1 MREVA
6 APPRSA
12 VPSPAW
18 LRDHLHWLVALFGG
32 IYLIVLL
39 ARLSVLIGA
48 VNWNSDS
55 SSLFVIAELYDGG
68 EAYRSSRG
76 SWTTVWWHLLT
87 QPLPGHRQLWLATA
101 PTLMLATAGLMAWG
115 AWRALGRHAALLV
128 GALALAAGPVLLPH
142 LLHDDTHNPV
152 LLVTALLA
160 VYLLALTRTD
170 WPRALTAATVVAM
183 GVIVGTNIASDALL
197 IPAGVIPFVVA
208 AALLRS
214 RRIAAVAASTVVVSL
229 IVAFVTSA
237 VMRDAGWH
245 SYPPHATFL
254 TSGTFT
260 SHVASMV
267 EILVRLGNG
276 DFFGER
282 IGADSLV
289 AVACAALVLLALP
302 VPAVVAWRAFG
313 ERVHRVDATRA
324 AYVGFWAT
332 AWLATALAFVL
343 STRGDTKGTSPEG
356 YLIPMLYGIAAL
368 VPLAARRVASP
379 WISAGVAVYVAA
391 GVLALAEGRNEEP
404 SFGSSMAQ
412 AHGELI
418 AIAEKTGV
426 TTGYAGYWDAANLTW
441 NSRFRVHA
449 YPIAECQP
457 KPGVTGLCP
466 FIYNRLASWY
476 EPRPN
481 TRTFLVV
488 DPHTTWVS
496 HPPPAEL
503 GPPVAFY
510 DLKTV
515 QLYVY
520 PYDIASRFHCV
531 SGPGCNLEPPR

>member
-1 MREVA
+1 MRPAVA
-6 APPRSA
+6 RPR
-12 VPSPAW
+12 VIWSPAW
-18 LRDHLHWLVALFGG
+18 LRDHLHWLVALLGG
-32 IYLIVLL
+32 VYLILLL
-39 ARLSVLIGA
+39 ARLPELIGA

-55 SSLFVIAELYDGG
+55 ASLFVIAELYDGG

-76 SWTTVWWHLLT
+76 SWTTLWWHLLT

-101 PTLMLATAGLMAWG
+101 PALMLATAGLMALG
-115 AWRALGRHAALLV
+115 AWRALGRREAILV
-128 GALALAAGPVLLPH
+128 AALALAAGPVLLPH

-160 VYLLALTRTD
+160 LYLLALARTE
-170 WPRALTAATVVAM
+170 WPRAVSAATVVA
-183 GVIVGTNIASDALL
+183 VGAILGASIASDPLLVPAGL
-197 IPAGVIPFVVA
+197 IPFLA
-208 AALLRS
+208 AALLLRS
-214 RRIAAVAASTVVVSL
+214 RRIAIVAVSTVAVSL
-229 IVAFVTSA
+229 IAAAVTSS
-237 VMRDAGWH
+237 VMRNAGWH
-245 SYPPHATFL
+245 TYPPQAEFL
-254 TSGTFT
+254 EPGTLTAHLGF
-260 SHVASMV
+260 MV
-267 EILVRLGNG
+267 ETLVRLGNG
-276 DFFGER
+276 DFFGQR
-282 IGADSLV
+282 VDLDSLV
-289 AVACAALVLLALP
+289 AVACAGLTLIALP
-302 VPAVVAWRAFG
+302 VPAVVAWRELRRRA
-313 ERVHRVDATRA
+313 ERLDPART

-368 VPLAARRVASP
+368 VPLAARRLSSA

-391 GVLALAEGRNEEP
+391 GVLALAEQRNEEP
-404 SFGSSMAQ
+404 QFASSMAQ
-412 AHGELI
+412 AHGELV
-418 AIAEKTGV
+418 AIAEKTNV

-441 NSRFRVHA
+441 NSRFRVRA

-466 FIYNRLASWY
+466 FFYNRLASWY

-488 DPHTTWVS
+488 DPSTTWVS

-503 GPPVAFY
+503 GRPIGFY

-515 QLYVY
+515 QLYLY

-531 SGPGCNLEPPR
+531 SGPGCGLVPPR